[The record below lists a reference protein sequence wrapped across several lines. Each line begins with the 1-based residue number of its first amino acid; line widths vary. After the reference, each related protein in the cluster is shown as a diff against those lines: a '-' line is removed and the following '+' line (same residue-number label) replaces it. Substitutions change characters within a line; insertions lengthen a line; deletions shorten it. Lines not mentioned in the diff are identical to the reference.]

1 MRKQQVMRRR
11 GFITLLSA
19 SVAWPL
25 VARAQQATPTV
36 GVVST
41 ASPTTTTFGALF
53 PKLMKEFG
61 WEENKNYR
69 TLFRFAEGHIDRVP
83 VLTDELLAEKV
94 KVMVALGE
102 ASIQAAQRATKTI
115 PIVGLS
121 ADMVR
126 TGLAASMARPGGNL
140 TGVNA
145 LANELDV
152 KRLGILHEA
161 VPAAK
166 RIGVLALPDCAFD
179 TLPEL
184 ETAAR
189 QLDLEL
195 VVISIRRTDELALGL
210 DALQS
215 ARVHAVNV
223 LASSVVVPLRS
234 SIIEALNRARLP
246 AIYHFPDLAEEGGFL
261 GYGPRLELSY
271 RLVSRLVSNILRGA
285 RPEELPI
292 EQPDRFDLVVN
303 LKTAD
308 ALGVVVPPALLVQA
322 DKVIE

>member
-1 MRKQQVMRRR
+1 
-11 GFITLLSA
+11 
-19 SVAWPL
+19 
-25 VARAQQATPTV
+25 
-36 GVVST
+36 
-41 ASPTTTTFGALF
+41 
-53 PKLMKEFG
+53 
-61 WEENKNYR
+61 
-69 TLFRFAEGHIDRVP
+69 
-83 VLTDELLAEKV
+83 
-94 KVMVALGE
+94 VMVALGE

-115 PIVGLS
+115 PIVGLTT
-121 ADMVR
+121 DMVR
-126 TGLAASMARPGGNL
+126 TGLATSLARPGGNL
-140 TGVNA
+140 TGVNV

-166 RIGVLALPDCAFD
+166 RIGVLALPDRAFD

-195 VVISIRRTDELALGL
+195 VVISISPTDELAQGL

-223 LASSVVVPLRS
+223 LASSVVVPARS
-234 SIIEALNRARLP
+234 SIIEGLNRARLP
-246 AIYHFPDLAEEGGFL
+246 AIYHFPDLAEQGGFL

-271 RLVSRLVSNILRGA
+271 QLVSRLVSNILRGA
-285 RPEELPI
+285 RPEDLPI

-308 ALGVVVPPALLVQA
+308 ALGITVPPALLVQA
-322 DKVIE
+322 NKVIE

>member
-1 MRKQQVMRRR
+1 MKQ
-11 GFITLLSA
+11 
-19 SVAWPL
+19 
-25 VARAQQATPTV
+25 
-36 GVVST
+36 
-41 ASPTTTTFGALF
+41 
-53 PKLMKEFG
+53 FG
-61 WEENKNYR
+61 WEENRNYR
-69 TLFRFAEGHIDRVP
+69 SVFLFAEGHIDRIP
-83 VLTDELLAEKV
+83 VLMDELLAEKV
-94 KVMVALGE
+94 NVIVAPGE

-140 TGVNA
+140 TGVRV
-145 LANELDV
+145 LSSELDV

-166 RIGVLALPDCAFD
+166 RIGVLALPDRSFD

-195 VVISIRRTDELALGL
+195 VVISIRRTDELAQGL
-210 DALQS
+210 EALQS

-223 LASSVVVPLRS
+223 LAASVVVAERS

-246 AIYHFPDLAEEGGFL
+246 AIYHFPELAEQSGFL
-261 GYGPRLELSY
+261 GYGPRLEVSY
-271 RLVSRLVSNILRGA
+271 QLVSRFVSNILRGA

-308 ALGVVVPPALLVQA
+308 ALGVTVPPALLVQA

>member
-1 MRKQQVMRRR
+1 MRRR
-11 GFITLLSA
+11 EFISLAGA
-19 SVAWPL
+19 SVAWSC
-25 VARAQQATPTV
+25 VARAQQAMPTV
-36 GVVST
+36 GVMST
-41 ASPTTTTFGALF
+41 SSPMTTTFGVLF
-53 PKLMKEFG
+53 PKLMKQYG

-69 TLFRFAEGHIDRVP
+69 TVFRFAEGNIDRIP
-83 VLTDELLAEKV
+83 VLTNELLGAKIN
-94 KVMVALGE
+94 VMVALGE
-102 ASIQAAQRATKTI
+102 ASILAAQRATKTL
-115 PIVGLS
+115 PIVGIS

-126 TGLAASMARPGGNL
+126 TGLVASMARPGGNL
-140 TGVNA
+140 TGVNV
-145 LANELDV
+145 LTSELDV
-152 KRLGILHEA
+152 KRLGYLHEA

-166 RIGVLALPDCAFD
+166 RIGVLVLPDPAFD

-189 QLDLEL
+189 RLDLEL
-195 VVISIRRTDELALGL
+195 VVNSVRRTEELDQGF

-223 LASSVVVPLRS
+223 LASSVVVPARS
-234 SIIEALNRARLP
+234 SIIDALNRARLP
-246 AIYHFPDLAEEGGFL
+246 AIYHLPELAEQGGFL

-271 RLVSRLVSNILRGA
+271 QLVSRLVSNILRGA
-285 RPEELPI
+285 RPEELPV

-308 ALGVVVPPALLVQA
+308 ALGVTVPPALLVQA

>member
-1 MRKQQVMRRR
+1 MRRR
-11 GFITLLSA
+11 EFIALVGA
-19 SVAWPL
+19 SITWPFA
-25 VARAQQATPTV
+25 ARAQQAMPTV
-36 GVVST
+36 GVMST
-41 ASPTTTTFGALF
+41 ASPTTTTFGVLF

-61 WEENKNYR
+61 WEENRNYR
-69 TLFRFAEGHIDRVP
+69 ILFRFAEGHIDRVP
-83 VLTDELLAEKV
+83 VLADELLGHKV

-115 PIVGLS
+115 PIVGIS

-140 TGVNA
+140 TGVNV
-145 LANELDV
+145 LTSELDV
-152 KRLGILHEA
+152 KRLGFLHEA

-166 RIGVLALPDCAFD
+166 RLGVLALPDCAFD

-195 VVISIRRTDELALGL
+195 VVNSVRRMDELSQGFE
-210 DALQS
+210 ALQS
-215 ARVHAVNV
+215 AHVHAVNV
-223 LASSVVVPLRS
+223 LASSVVVPARS
-234 SIIEALNRARLP
+234 NIIEGLNRARLP
-246 AIYHFPDLAEEGGFL
+246 AIYHFPDLAEQGGFL

-271 RLVSRLVSNILRGA
+271 QLVSRHVSNILRGT
-285 RPEELPI
+285 RPEDLPI

-308 ALGVVVPPALLVQA
+308 ALGVTVPPSLLVQA

>member
-1 MRKQQVMRRR
+1 MRRR
-11 GFITLLSA
+11 EFIALMGA
-19 SVAWPL
+19 SVAWPFA
-25 VARAQQATPTV
+25 ARAQQAMSTV
-36 GVVST
+36 GVIST
-41 ASPTTTTFGALF
+41 ASPTTTTFGVLF

-69 TLFRFAEGHIDRVP
+69 TLFRFAEGHIEQVP
-83 VLTDELLAEKV
+83 VLTNELLAEKV

-121 ADMVR
+121 ADMVK

-140 TGVNA
+140 TGVNV
-145 LANELDV
+145 LSSELDV

-166 RIGVLALPDCAFD
+166 RMGVLALPDRSFD

-195 VVISIRRTDELALGL
+195 VVISAPRTDELALGL
-210 DALQS
+210 DALQP

-246 AIYHFPDLAEEGGFL
+246 AIYHFPDLAEQGGFL

-292 EQPDRFDLVVN
+292 EQPDRFELVVN

-308 ALGVVVPPALLVQA
+308 ALGVAVPPLLLVQA

>member
-1 MRKQQVMRRR
+1 MRRR
-11 GFITLLSA
+11 EFIALIGT
-19 SVAWPL
+19 SVAWPFA
-25 VARAQQATPTV
+25 ARSQQAMSTV
-36 GVVST
+36 GVIST
-41 ASPTTTTFGALF
+41 ASPTTTTFGVLF

-69 TLFRFAEGHIDRVP
+69 TLFRFAEGHIEQVP
-83 VLTDELLAEKV
+83 VLTNELLAEKV

-121 ADMVR
+121 ADMVK

-140 TGVNA
+140 TGVNV
-145 LANELDV
+145 LTSELDV

-166 RIGVLALPDCAFD
+166 RMGVLALPDRSFD

-189 QLDLEL
+189 QLDLDL
-195 VVISIRRTDELALGL
+195 VVISVPRTDELALGL
-210 DALQS
+210 DALQP
-215 ARVHAVNV
+215 ARVDAVNV

-246 AIYHFPDLAEEGGFL
+246 AIYHFPDLAEQGGFL

-292 EQPDRFDLVVN
+292 EQPDRFELVVN

-308 ALGVVVPPALLVQA
+308 ALGVAVPPVLLVQA

>member
-1 MRKQQVMRRR
+1 MRRR
-11 GFITLLSA
+11 DFIALVSA
-19 SVAWPL
+19 SVTWPIA
-25 VARAQQATPTV
+25 ARSQQAMSTV
-36 GVVST
+36 GVIST

-61 WEENKNYR
+61 WEENRNYR
-69 TLFRFAEGHIDRVP
+69 ILFRFAEGHIDRVP
-83 VLTDELLAEKV
+83 VLTDELLGEKV

-102 ASIQAAQRATKTI
+102 ASIHAAQRATKTI

-140 TGVNA
+140 TGVNV
-145 LANELDV
+145 LTSELDV

-166 RIGVLALPDCAFD
+166 RIGLLALPDRAFD

-189 QLDLEL
+189 KLDLEL
-195 VVISIRRTDELALGL
+195 VVNSVRRMDELAQGF

-223 LASSVVVPLRS
+223 LASSVVVPARS

-246 AIYHFPDLAEEGGFL
+246 AIYHFPDLAEQGGFL

-271 RLVSRLVSNILRGA
+271 RLVSRFVSNILRGA

-322 DKVIE
+322 DMVIE

>member
-1 MRKQQVMRRR
+1 
-11 GFITLLSA
+11 
-19 SVAWPL
+19 
-25 VARAQQATPTV
+25 
-36 GVVST
+36 
-41 ASPTTTTFGALF
+41 
-53 PKLMKEFG
+53 MKEFG

-140 TGVNA
+140 TGVNV
-145 LANELDV
+145 LTSELDV

-166 RIGVLALPDCAFD
+166 RIGVLALPDRAFD
-179 TLPEL
+179 ILPEL

-189 QLDLEL
+189 QLDL
-195 VVISIRRTDELALGL
+195 G
-210 DALQS
+210 
-215 ARVHAVNV
+215 
-223 LASSVVVPLRS
+223 
-234 SIIEALNRARLP
+234 
-246 AIYHFPDLAEEGGFL
+246 
-261 GYGPRLELSY
+261 
-271 RLVSRLVSNILRGA
+271 
-285 RPEELPI
+285 
-292 EQPDRFDLVVN
+292 
-303 LKTAD
+303 
-308 ALGVVVPPALLVQA
+308 
-322 DKVIE
+322 